1 RLTGRTLHRW
11 RLDAGT
17 TVRDMIRPLAREQLI
32 AGAQP
37 LYVFNLAQDMSGST
51 AALVNG
57 DQYAPEKLGLTEA
70 HRLATG
76 NRVLVAVIDSGVDAS
91 HPDLA
96 GAVVDNLEAAN
107 DNAPHAHGTGM
118 AGGAGADPRQGGDPP
133 PGGGLPAR
141 GVCPAEDNGR
151 GPAFT
156 ITK

>member
-32 AGAQP
+32 EGAQQ
-37 LYVFNLAQDMSGST
+37 LFVFNLAQDMSGST
-51 AALVNG
+51 AGLVNG

-91 HPDLA
+91 HSDLA
-96 GAVVDNLEAAN
+96 DAVVANLDAAT
-107 DNAPHAHGTGM
+107 DTAPHPHGTGM
-118 AGGAGADPRQGGDPP
+118 AGAVAAPRRTIGTAPPAGAPPRQT
-133 PGGGLPAR
+133 
-141 GVCPAEDNGR
+141 
-151 GPAFT
+151 F
-156 ITK
+156 